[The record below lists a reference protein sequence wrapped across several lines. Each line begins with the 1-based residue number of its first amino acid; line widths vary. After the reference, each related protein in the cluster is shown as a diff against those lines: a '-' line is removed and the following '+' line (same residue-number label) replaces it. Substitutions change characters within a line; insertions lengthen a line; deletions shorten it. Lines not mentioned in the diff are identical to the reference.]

1 MGGAKGITSLM
12 ADSLKLISK
21 FCLPICVGGIV
32 SSTDTLIRERGLDYH
47 GVHIAHLALPTI
59 TKDNN
64 GHRLGPFLEVAN
76 FPISLSLRTM
86 QDLGSI

>member
-1 MGGAKGITSLM
+1 MGGAKRITNLM
-12 ADSLKLISK
+12 ADLLKLISK
-21 FCLPICVGGIV
+21 FCLPIHVGRIV
-32 SSTDTLIRERGLDYH
+32 SSIGTLIGERGPDHH

-76 FPISLSLRTM
+76 FPISLSLRTV
-86 QDLGSI
+86 QDLSSV